1 MGKFTVT
8 LNYRGTYGFLEY
20 DETTKSAEVTF
31 PLAEEKAR
39 VEEFLKKPLTLDVVE
54 GKTIYDFTSKTLD
67 PLESIES
74 LKTCLTRLWVNTGV
88 LVEWSMPPGMAGE
101 L

>member
-8 LNYRGTYGFLEY
+8 LNYKGTYGFLEY
-20 DETTKSAEVTF
+20 DEATKSVEVTLSL
-31 PLAEEKAR
+31 PEEKAK
-39 VEEFLKKPLTLDVVE
+39 VEEFLKRPLTLDLLE
-54 GKTIYDFTSKTLD
+54 GKTIYDFTTKTLN
-67 PLESIES
+67 PLESLEN